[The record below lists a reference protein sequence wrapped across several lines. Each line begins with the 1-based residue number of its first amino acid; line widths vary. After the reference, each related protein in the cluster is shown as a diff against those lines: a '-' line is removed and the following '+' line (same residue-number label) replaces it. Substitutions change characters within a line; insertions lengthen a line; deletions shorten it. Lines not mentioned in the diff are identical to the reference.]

1 MKKILAV
8 LALVFICLVSAFASA
23 ASADFDFVKINGD
36 EFNGE
41 TQNFDREEIVDIRV
55 SVKANQDLF
64 DTRVEA
70 RIDSFEYGIISDAS
84 DIEDMES
91 GEVKR
96 YNLKLNLP
104 NEMDLGQYTLTI
116 LLLDREGIIQQLRI
130 PIVVDAER
138 HLLQVKHISFSPG
151 DRVRAG
157 NALLATVNMENDGE
171 DDEEV
176 VVTVSIPDLGVSAQD
191 FIDEIEADETTTSE
205 ELYLRIPR
213 CAEPGQ
219 YEVVVSVEYN
229 EGFDVITQ
237 KRTVTVEDSGLC
249 EEANAD
255 DENSMT
261 DIMLGTLT
269 GTETVEEDQT
279 ANFPV
284 TITNGGNKAVTY
296 TLNVA
301 GTDSWANV
309 EVVESNVMTIQ
320 PKASKTAVIKVTPK
334 EDVEGNNV
342 FTLTVKAG
350 DETIEQIPLSVTV
363 QKDNDWDVKGFVK
376 GLTIAL
382 IVIIVLLILVG
393 LIAAFR
399 RSSAKNDED
408 MDELDDEKEGQ
419 TYY

>member
-8 LALVFICLVSAFASA
+8 LALVFICLVASFASA
-23 ASADFDFVKINGD
+23 APAADFDFVKINGD
-36 EFNGE
+36 EWQGE
-41 TQNFDREEIVDIRV
+41 TQNFDREEVVDIRV

-70 RIDSFEYGIISDAS
+70 RLDGFEYGIISDAS

-104 NEMDLGQYTLTI
+104 NELDLGKYTLSI

-130 PIVVDAER
+130 PVVVDAER

-176 VVTVSIPDLGVSAQD
+176 VVTVSIPDLGVTAQD

-229 EGFDVITQ
+229 EGFDVVTQ

-249 EEANAD
+249 EDAAEDAD
-255 DENSMT
+255 SMT

-269 GTETVEEDQT
+269 GTETVENDET

-284 TITNGGNKAVTY
+284 TLTNGGDKAVTY

-301 GTDSWANV
+301 GTDSWAKV

-320 PKASKTAVIKVTPK
+320 PKASKTAVVKVTPN
-334 EDVEGNNV
+334 EDAEGNNV

-363 QKDNDWDVKGFVK
+363 QNDDWDAKGFVK

-408 MDELDDEKEGQ
+408 MDELDDDKEGQ

>member
-229 EGFDVITQ
+229 EGFDVVTQ
-237 KRTVTVEDSGLC
+237 KRTITVEDSGLC
-249 EEANAD
+249 EEATAEDAD
-255 DENSMT
+255 SMT

-269 GTETVEEDQT
+269 GTETVEDDET

-284 TITNGGNKAVTY
+284 TLTNGGDKAVTY

-363 QKDNDWDVKGFVK
+363 ENDDWDAKGFVK
-376 GLTIAL
+376 GLTIVL
-382 IVIIVLLILVG
+382 IVIIVLLILIG
-393 LIAAFR
+393 LVAAFR